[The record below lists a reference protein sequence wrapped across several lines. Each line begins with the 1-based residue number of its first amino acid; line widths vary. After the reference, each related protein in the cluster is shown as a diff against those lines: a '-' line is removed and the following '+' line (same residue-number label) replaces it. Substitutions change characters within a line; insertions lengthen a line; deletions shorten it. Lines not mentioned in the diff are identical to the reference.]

1 MISTW
6 TALRRSIS
14 RHMTGWVPI
23 AVALVALLG
32 LISGVSAVI
41 YHDTHAAQKQVARNW
56 LLSQA
61 RLIAEDV
68 ADHPESAVANIQN
81 IALNNETR
89 VIVVDRSGGVI
100 ATSARAPGEPPA
112 PRWDAAPVALL
123 SAAYGTLE
131 AKRPAQGRVLIAY
144 SAVSG
149 RDWFVVLEQPDEVA
163 FAPLVQTERTLL
175 SLMLLLYLLLSAAVF
190 AAARVYRRNLGLLRQ
205 VQRYS
210 ADLQVQVARA
220 QAAERAKSTFMVSIG
235 HEFRTPL
242 TNIIAYTDLLA
253 RGKPEKRELYLNV
266 LKEET
271 RHLQSLVLTVLD
283 VTALEGSEVKLK
295 FTPTDLNTLISD
307 LAGGRMQRA
316 AQQKLTLDVEL
327 APALPRIAADPPW
340 LARAIQVLLDN
351 AITYTPAGGR
361 IAVCTALLAGGLSVS
376 VSDTGPGI
384 PAEEQEHIFERFYR
398 GAAQAPGHIR
408 GIGLGLAICRDIV
421 AQHAGQVSLTSQVG
435 AGSCFTIWLP
445 TGAEAR
451 PAPPSPTPIR
461 LPARGQLIAQPSM

>member
-1 MISTW
+1 M
-6 TALRRSIS
+6 
-14 RHMTGWVPI
+14 
-23 AVALVALLG
+23 
-32 LISGVSAVI
+32 
-41 YHDTHAAQKQVARNW
+41 
-56 LLSQA
+56 SQA
-61 RLIAEDV
+61 RLIAEDI
-68 ADHPESAVANIQN
+68 ADHPEAAVANIQN

-100 ATSARAPGEPPA
+100 ATSAGAPGEPPA

-149 RDWFVVLEQPDEVA
+149 HDWFVVLEQPDEVA

-210 ADLQVQVARA
+210 ADLQMQVARA
-220 QAAERAKSTFMVSIG
+220 QAAERAKSAFMVSIG

-283 VTALEGSEVKLK
+283 LTALEGGEVKLK
-295 FTPTDLNTLISD
+295 FTPTDLNTLVSD
-307 LAGGRMQRA
+307 LVCGRMQRA
-316 AQQKLTLDVEL
+316 NQYKLTLDVEL
-327 APALPRIAADPPW
+327 APDLPRVSADPTW

-351 AITYTPAGGR
+351 ALTYTPAGGR
-361 IAVCTALLAGGLSVS
+361 VVVRTAAQDGGLTVP
-376 VSDTGPGI
+376 VSDTGPGL
-384 PAEEQEHIFERFYR
+384 PPEEQAHVFDRFYR
-398 GAAQAPGHIR
+398 GAAQASGHVR
-408 GIGLGLAICRDIV
+408 GIGLGLAISHEIV
-421 AQHAGQVSLTSQVG
+421 AQHAGHVTLTSKVG
-435 AGSCFTIWLP
+435 EGSCFTIWLP
-445 TGAEAR
+445 ALTEAR
-451 PAPPSPTPIR
+451 PASASPAPSLAP
-461 LPARGQLIAQPSM
+461 LVG